1 MSLLDSISDPSMTA
15 TAGFSEI
22 GIKAQ
27 AGEMGEVLRWSQAT
41 VEWTKGDPTK
51 GNLIVGSPLAV
62 ALSMRGLARAW
73 FGHPGWREDLDDAVA
88 VAEQSGEPLTLAM
101 VLSWKYGMGIWNRA
115 LCADDAAVRTIES
128 ALHTVEASGDNY
140 AVVMVEN
147 LLACALLNRGTE
159 EDREP
164 GLKLLA
170 HTREV
175 AIQWQHL
182 GSELSIIDVYFAREQ
197 ARVGDRVGAIP
208 ILRKSVDDMIAW
220 GQLGYYIPAIGVLV
234 ETLLSRGAE
243 GDLAEA
249 EAVIASLAA
258 APAEGSVIRDVW
270 VLRLRA
276 LLARARGDEASYRD
290 HRDRYRALATSL
302 GFEGHMAWAEAMP

>member
-1 MSLLDSISDPSMTA
+1 MEP
-15 TAGFSEI
+15 G
-22 GIKAQ
+22 
-27 AGEMGEVLRWSQAT
+27 
-41 VEWTKGDPTK
+41 
-51 GNLIVGSPLAV
+51 
-62 ALSMRGLARAW
+62 ARA
-73 FGHPGWREDLDDAVA
+73 
-88 VAEQSGEPLTLAM
+88 
-101 VLSWKYGMGIWNRA
+101 
-115 LCADDAAVRTIES
+115 DAAAIRMIES
-128 ALHTVEASGDNY
+128 ALQSVEASGDNY

-147 LLACALLNRGTE
+147 LLACSLLNRGTE

-170 HTREV
+170 HTRDV

-197 ARVGDRVGAIP
+197 ARGGDRDGAIP
-208 ILRKSVDDMIAW
+208 ILRKSVDDMIGW

-243 GDLAEA
+243 GDLTEA
-249 EAVIASLAA
+249 EAVIARLAA
-258 APAEGSVIRDVW
+258 APAEGSAIRDAW
-270 VLRLRA
+270 LLRLRA

-290 HRDRYRALATSL
+290 YRDRYRALATSL